1 MKSSNV
7 LAASPIDG
15 MKWWSRSSSKE
26 LANNG
31 GDLSRWDRRVAHIA
45 GRQVAER
52 GVILAHI
59 AFGAC
64 VAAILVFWA
73 HTRDSFKSACA
84 LVALGAIS
92 TALILEVNDN
102 MLVSHTIGHV
112 IAEFVE
118 VGGAVFLLIVAWA
131 TISVNI
137 RRNRK

>member
-1 MKSSNV
+1 M
-7 LAASPIDG
+7 I
-15 MKWWSRSSSKE
+15 W
-26 LANNG
+26 
-31 GDLSRWDRRVAHIA
+31 
-45 GRQVAER
+45 
-52 GVILAHI
+52 AHI

-64 VAAILVFWA
+64 IAVILVFWA

-92 TALILEVNDN
+92 TALVLKVNDN
-102 MLVSHTIGHV
+102 MLVSHAIGNV

-118 VGGAVFLLIVAWA
+118 VGGAVFLLIVALA

>member
-1 MKSSNV
+1 M
-7 LAASPIDG
+7 I
-15 MKWWSRSSSKE
+15 W
-26 LANNG
+26 
-31 GDLSRWDRRVAHIA
+31 
-45 GRQVAER
+45 
-52 GVILAHI
+52 AHI

-64 VAAILVFWA
+64 VAAIMVFWA

-92 TALILEVNDN
+92 TALVLEVNDN
-102 MLVSHTIGHV
+102 MQISHAIGRV
-112 IAEFVE
+112 IVEFYE

>member
-15 MKWWSRSSSKE
+15 MKWWSRSSSKKP
-26 LANNG
+26 ANNG
-31 GDLSRWDRRVAHIA
+31 GDLSRWGRRVAHIA

-92 TALILEVNDN
+92 LEVNDN
-102 MLVSHTIGHV
+102 MLISHAIGHV
-112 IAEFVE
+112 VVEFAE
-118 VGGAVFLLIVAWA
+118 VGGAVFLLMVALA
-131 TISVNI
+131 TISLNI

>member
-1 MKSSNV
+1 MIW
-7 LAASPIDG
+7 AD
-15 MKWWSRSSSKE
+15 
-26 LANNG
+26 
-31 GDLSRWDRRVAHIA
+31 
-45 GRQVAER
+45 
-52 GVILAHI
+52 I

-64 VAAILVFWA
+64 VAAIMAFWA

-92 TALILEVNDN
+92 TALVLKVNDN
-102 MLVSHTIGHV
+102 MLVSHAIGHV

-118 VGGAVFLLIVAWA
+118 VGGAVFLLMVALA

>member
-1 MKSSNV
+1 M
-7 LAASPIDG
+7 I
-15 MKWWSRSSSKE
+15 W
-26 LANNG
+26 
-31 GDLSRWDRRVAHIA
+31 AH
-45 GRQVAER
+45 V
-52 GVILAHI
+52 

-64 VAAILVFWA
+64 VTAIMVFWA

-92 TALILEVNDN
+92 TALVLKVNDN
-102 MLVSHTIGHV
+102 MLVSHAIGHV

-118 VGGAVFLLIVAWA
+118 VGGAVFLLMVACA